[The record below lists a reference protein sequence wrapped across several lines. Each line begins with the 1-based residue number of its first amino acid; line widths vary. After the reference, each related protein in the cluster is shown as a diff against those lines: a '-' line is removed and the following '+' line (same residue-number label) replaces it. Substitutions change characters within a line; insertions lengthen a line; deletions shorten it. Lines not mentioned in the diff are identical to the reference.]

1 MKKTLLYVLCSI
13 AMVGTMLPA
22 AAQQIDG
29 DFSTWEDCH
38 PWVKGSYINNAV
50 GKQPSGWRSSNVN
63 GVSGTGKCDKFV
75 TCVDGHKAGV
85 QAAQVQNAY
94 VGMKLSFISLGAWA
108 PGYLTLGTPWNTSKG
123 TGEKDGGTFG
133 GKNFKYRPDAISFFY
148 KFNQDSKKT
157 KASFVGY
164 LWKGTQVQ
172 KNVPSE
178 TTAGRE
184 PNTSTLTDRD
194 VCVLGKYDSK
204 KHKGDT
210 PTPSGDFALLASYE
224 KYVESSVADWTEMV
238 IPFEY
243 KDAGQVPEKINV
255 IFASADYFST
265 TGAGTDEG
273 SVGDTR
279 NVLSVDDVKLI
290 YYHSLASCKYDG
302 ADVAFDSNNSAVVNA
317 QYDEAKLSLVKKGV
331 GATVEKSFDKNTG
344 LLTINVKGND
354 YEADK
359 SSITTYTIQFEKP
372 AADPVV
378 VSEKTYTE
386 PLYVSI
392 NGVTA
397 GPQDVAVLVQ
407 TRDDG
412 KINFVLKNFILA
424 SEEGSMPVGNISVPG
439 LEVKDGA
446 FSAKETVTIEPGDLE
461 GVDFWL
467 GTELNEVPLD
477 LKGRFVGDDHIK
489 VSIDIDM
496 SGTLGQVINVHL
508 GYTPYVANMT
518 VKEGRQYGTFYAP
531 FAVTALPEGVKAYTC
546 SALGQD
552 GTTLVLDELTDGIKA
567 GTPVIVENTSED
579 KAGVSQDFYNF
590 DEDLKTEGGQY
601 GLLHGV
607 AESGKTLAPKGSY
620 VLQTQDGGQK
630 FYRVT
635 DATGNLYVQANRCYL
650 TLTSSESAVK
660 SLAFPSGATAIDAVK
675 GLLGGDAQIYDLE
688 GRRLPA
694 LQKGI
699 NIVNG
704 RKVMVK

>member
-1 MKKTLLYVLCSI
+1 MG
-13 AMVGTMLPA
+13 AALPA

-29 DFSTWEDCH
+29 DFSTWENCY
-38 PWVKGSYINNAV
+38 PWIGSSTNDGRVETAV
-50 GKQPSGWRSSNVN
+50 GAQPKGWQSSNVWGYGN
-63 GVSGTGKCDKFV
+63 GTGKNDSFV
-75 TCVDGHKAGV
+75 IKDGKSALIRNV
-85 QAAQVQNAY
+85 F
-94 VGMKLSFISLGAWA
+94 VGFSSIGAWA
-108 PGYLTLGTPWNTSKG
+108 PGYLSIGTPWNTALVKG
-123 TGEKDGGTFG
+123 LGTRSSTDGGTFG
-133 GKNFKYRPDAISFFY
+133 GREFSHKPDAISFEY
-148 KFNQDSKKT
+148 KWEKYGG

-164 LWKGTQVQ
+164 IWRGSWEQQ
-172 KNVPSE
+172 NVPANVAYKFGGPKESD
-178 TTAGRE
+178 R
-184 PNTSTLTDRD
+184 NHVSMKDRD
-194 VCVLGKYDSK
+194 ANVLGKTISSSLGGEVTNTDGK
-204 KHKGDT
+204 
-210 PTPSGDFALLASYE
+210 LIASYE
-224 KYVESSVADWTEMV
+224 EYIDESVDVLTEKL
-238 IPFEY
+238 IEFEY
-243 KDAGQVPEKINV
+243 KDKTANPEKINI
-255 IFASADYFST
+255 IFSSNDYFSQSVS
-265 TGAGTDEG
+265 GREKA
-273 SVGDTR
+273 SVGDICNTLTIQ
-279 NVLSVDDVKLI
+279 NVKLV

-302 ADVAFDSNNSAVVNA
+302 ADVAFDSNNSAVVIA
-317 QYDEAKLSLVKKGV
+317 QNYDEAKLSLVKKGV
-331 GATVEKSFDKNTG
+331 GATVEKSYDASAG

-354 YEADK
+354 YEADN
-359 SSITTYTIQFEKP
+359 SSVTTYTIQFEKP
-372 AADPVV
+372 AVEPAV

-392 NGVTA
+392 NGETTD
-397 GPQDVAVLVQ
+397 PQDVTVLVQ

-412 KINFVLKNFILA
+412 KINFVLKNFILG
-424 SEEGSMPVGNISVPG
+424 SGEGAMPVGNISVPG
-439 LEVKDGA
+439 LELTDGT
-446 FSAKETVTIEPGDLE
+446 FSANETVTIEPGDLE
-461 GVDFWL
+461 GVGEDGWFGPIL
-467 GTELNEVPLD
+467 GEVPLD
-477 LKGRFVGDDHIK
+477 LKGKFVGDDHIR

-496 SGTLGQVINVHL
+496 TETLGQVINVHL

-518 VKEGRQYGTFYAP
+518 IKEGRQYGTFYAP

-567 GTPVIVENTSED
+567 GTPVIVENTSEN
-579 KAGVSQDFYNF
+579 KAEASQDFYNF

-607 AESGKTLAPKGSY
+607 AEDNKTLAPKGSY

-630 FYRVT
+630 FYLVT

>member
-1 MKKTLLYVLCSI
+1 M
-13 AMVGTMLPA
+13 
-22 AAQQIDG
+22 
-29 DFSTWEDCH
+29 
-38 PWVKGSYINNAV
+38 
-50 GKQPSGWRSSNVN
+50 
-63 GVSGTGKCDKFV
+63 
-75 TCVDGHKAGV
+75 
-85 QAAQVQNAY
+85 
-94 VGMKLSFISLGAWA
+94 
-108 PGYLTLGTPWNTSKG
+108 GTPWNTSKG

>member
-1 MKKTLLYVLCSI
+1 
-13 AMVGTMLPA
+13 
-22 AAQQIDG
+22 
-29 DFSTWEDCH
+29 
-38 PWVKGSYINNAV
+38 
-50 GKQPSGWRSSNVN
+50 
-63 GVSGTGKCDKFV
+63 
-75 TCVDGHKAGV
+75 
-85 QAAQVQNAY
+85 
-94 VGMKLSFISLGAWA
+94 
-108 PGYLTLGTPWNTSKG
+108 
-123 TGEKDGGTFG
+123 
-133 GKNFKYRPDAISFFY
+133 
-148 KFNQDSKKT
+148 
-157 KASFVGY
+157 
-164 LWKGTQVQ
+164 
-172 KNVPSE
+172 
-178 TTAGRE
+178 
-184 PNTSTLTDRD
+184 
-194 VCVLGKYDSK
+194 
-204 KHKGDT
+204 
-210 PTPSGDFALLASYE
+210 LLASYE

-243 KDAGQVPEKINV
+243 KDAGLVPEKINV

-265 TGAGTDEG
+265 TGAGTDKS

-279 NVLSVDDVKLI
+279 NVLSVDDVKLL

-302 ADVAFDSNNSAVVNA
+302 ADVTFSSDNKASVNA
-317 QYDEAKLSLVKKGV
+317 QYDEAKLSLEKEGV
-331 GATVEKSFDKNTG
+331 GAMVEKSFDKNTG

-354 YEADK
+354 YEADN
-359 SSITTYTIQFEKP
+359 SSVTTYTIQFEKP
-372 AADPVV
+372 AVEPAV

-392 NGVTA
+392 NGETTD
-397 GPQDVAVLVQ
+397 PQDVTVLVQ

-412 KINFVLKNFILA
+412 KINFVLKNFILG
-424 SEEGSMPVGNISVPG
+424 SGEGAMPVGNISVPG
-439 LEVKDGA
+439 LELTDGT
-446 FSAKETVTIEPGDLE
+446 FSANETVTIEPGDLE
-461 GVDFWL
+461 GVGEDGWFGPIL
-467 GTELNEVPLD
+467 GEVPLD
-477 LKGRFVGDDHIK
+477 LKGKFVGDDHIR

-496 SGTLGQVINVHL
+496 TETLGQVINVHL

-518 VKEGRQYGTFYAP
+518 IKEGRQYGTFYAP

-567 GTPVIVENTSED
+567 GTPVIVENTSEN
-579 KAGVSQDFYNF
+579 KAEASQDFYNF

-607 AESGKTLAPKGSY
+607 AEDNKTLAPKGSY

-630 FYRVT
+630 FYLVT